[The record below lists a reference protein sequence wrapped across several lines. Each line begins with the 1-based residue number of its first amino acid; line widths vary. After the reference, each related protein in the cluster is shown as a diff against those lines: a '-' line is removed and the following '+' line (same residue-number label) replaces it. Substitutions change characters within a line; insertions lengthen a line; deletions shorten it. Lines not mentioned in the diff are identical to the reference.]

1 MSDSIAVTT
10 ASADARVRH
19 NPLTR
24 FFRRAMMWA
33 LEDVHW
39 GSITVRDGEWE
50 GSAGNPDGA
59 GPAVEVEVRNPW
71 AWAYLALG
79 ADIGAGQGYFTGMW
93 DTSDLRTLL
102 RILAR
107 NQSAM
112 RRLERDWTAV
122 SFPIYRMLHRLRSN
136 TRRGS
141 QRNIAA
147 HYDLSNE
154 FFRTFL
160 DDRML
165 YSSAVYPTPGASLE
179 EAQHEKIDRICRTLD
194 LRPGEELLEIGSGW
208 GGFAIHAA
216 ANYGVR
222 VTTIT
227 LSREQHE
234 HANAAVR
241 EAGVEELV
249 SVRLC
254 DYRDLEGESRY
265 DSIVSIEMI
274 EAVGPQHMRTYFEC
288 IGRLLR
294 PGGRAAIQGI
304 TFPDQEFD
312 RYLKSSDFIRHF
324 IFPGGSLIS
333 LRQVLDHTA
342 GNTRLQLT
350 GLEDIGLDYA
360 RTLHD
365 WQRRLARNR
374 NALPERFRDPEFLR
388 LWNFYLAS
396 CEALFVEKAA
406 SAVQMFFRNGK

>member
-1 MSDSIAVTT
+1 MPESIATLSEVGR
-10 ASADARVRH
+10 SARH

-24 FFRRAMMWA
+24 FFRRAMIGA
-33 LEDVHW
+33 LEEISW
-39 GSITVRDGEWE
+39 GSITVRDGDWE
-50 GSAGNPDGA
+50 GRAGNPSGA
-59 GPAVEVEVRNPW
+59 GPAVTVEVRNPW

-93 DTSDLRTLL
+93 DTPDLRTLL

-122 SFPIYRMLHRLRSN
+122 SFPLYRLLHRLRSN

-165 YSSAVYPTPGASLE
+165 YSSAVYPAPGASLE
-179 EAQHEKIDRICRTLD
+179 EAQHEKIDRICRNLD

-216 ANYGVR
+216 AKYGAR

-227 LSREQHE
+227 LSREQHD
-234 HANAAVR
+234 HATEAVR
-241 EAGVEELV
+241 AARMDHLV

-254 DYRDLEGESRY
+254 DYRDLEGENRY
-265 DSIVSIEMI
+265 DSVVSIEMI
-274 EAVGPQHMRTYFEC
+274 EAVGPGHMGTYFQT

-342 GNTRLQLT
+342 NHTGLQMT

-365 WQRRLARNR
+365 WQRRLRRNEH
-374 NALPERFRDPEFLR
+374 ALPDRFRDPAFLR

-396 CEALFVEKAA
+396 CEALFLERAA